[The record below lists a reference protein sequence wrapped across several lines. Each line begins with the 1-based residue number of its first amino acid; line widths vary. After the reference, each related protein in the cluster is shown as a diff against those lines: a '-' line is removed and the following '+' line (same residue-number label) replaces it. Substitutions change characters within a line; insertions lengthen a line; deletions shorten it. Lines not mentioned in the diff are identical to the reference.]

1 MKKLRLYIIV
11 PVILAAVYLAGP
23 QLDPGEVRPDLPEI
37 QYSGEQLDQLV
48 SEQESEIKNLKL
60 DNQARIIWASDSLKN
75 KTEYSVVYL
84 HGFSASQGEGIPI
97 HANFARRYGCN
108 LYLSRL
114 HDHGIYEK
122 DALLDMTPEK
132 LVSSAAEAVAIG
144 KQLGNQ
150 VILMST
156 STGGT
161 LSLYLAATHPE
172 LAALILYSP
181 NIKINNA
188 AAPILAYPWG
198 LQIGRLITG
207 NKYVSSPPESY
218 EDSLYWTNP
227 YRLEAVVYLQE
238 LLNLTMT
245 PYTYEK
251 ISQPVFLGYY
261 YKNKEEQD
269 QTVKVDAMLK
279 MFDQLGTDP
288 SLKVKKAFPE
298 AGEHVIACKYKS
310 GDWQGV
316 EEATYDFAEN
326 VLGMIP
332 VDQ

>member
-1 MKKLRLYIIV
+1 
-11 PVILAAVYLAGP
+11 
-23 QLDPGEVRPDLPEI
+23 
-37 QYSGEQLDQLV
+37 
-48 SEQESEIKNLKL
+48 
-60 DNQARIIWASDSLKN
+60 
-75 KTEYSVVYL
+75 
-84 HGFSASQGEGIPI
+84 
-97 HANFARRYGCN
+97 
-108 LYLSRL
+108 
-114 HDHGIYEK
+114 
-122 DALLDMTPEK
+122 
-132 LVSSAAEAVAIG
+132 
-144 KQLGNQ
+144 
-150 VILMST
+150 MST

-172 LAALILYSP
+172 MAALILYSP

-207 NKYVSSPPESY
+207 SKYVSSPPESY

-238 LLNLTMT
+238 LLNSTMT

-251 ISQPVFLGYY
+251 VSQPVFLGYY

-288 SLKVKKAFPE
+288 ALKAKKAFPE

-316 EEATYDFAEN
+316 QEATYDFAEN
-326 VLGMIP
+326 ILGMIP
-332 VDQ
+332 VDP